1 MACGCTAG
9 ENDDPRPGDNGYQ
22 LLQRVRPVFRDHRLV
37 GTSPEAR
44 DKPDGETR
52 TCEGKARCLLEL
64 LWHWRTLERS
74 RAFPLAAT
82 AGRDGQPLP
91 TGWK

>member
-1 MACGCTAG
+1 MYGLPDHGPSPVRLLVVAHGLTLDLLHTAVL
-9 ENDDPRPGDNGYQ
+9 EATVPG
-22 LLQRVRPVFRDHRLV
+22 RAV
-37 GTSPEAR
+37 
-44 DKPDGETR
+44 
-52 TCEGKARCLLEL
+52 GKARRLLDL
-64 LWHWRTLERS
+64 GWHWRTLELW